1 MHPTSPAKRSPAKTS
16 PADAS
21 QARLAAEAAFS
32 EPLPTPG
39 PSTDGPVVVVKRIR
53 VVPAGDEDAAGSG
66 DDRPEQVVEARA
78 PKVYRAEPTPRPGLP
93 KGASDESRAPDSLD
107 DSPGNSGDAGASE
120 PVLHSKRRRRPRK
133 HGDVTVIRPDHSE
146 ARQTTDPSAQVQ
158 NLPTPAAPTDGRA
171 AEIFDSA
178 IETLR
183 RRTLEDCEVLAGKIL
198 KLERQAQALKQ
209 AEAAHAVR
217 WIRQAVAEYGLT
229 ADDLGL

>member
-1 MHPTSPAKRSPAKTS
+1 MRSPAKTS
-16 PADAS
+16 PAEAS
-21 QARLAAEAAFS
+21 QARLAAEAAFK
-32 EPLPTPG
+32 EPLPTHG

-53 VVPAGDEDAAGSG
+53 VVPGGDEEAAAS
-66 DDRPEQVVEARA
+66 DDRPGQVVEARA
-78 PKVYRAEPTPRPGLP
+78 PKVYRAEPTWRPGLP

-107 DSPGNSGDAGASE
+107 DSPGNSGDPGASE

-146 ARQTTDPSAQVQ
+146 ARETTDRSSHLQ
-158 NLPTPAAPTDGRA
+158 NPPTPAAPTDGRA
-171 AEIFDSA
+171 AEIFDSD

-198 KLERQAQALKQ
+198 RLERQAQALEQ

-217 WIRQAVAEYGLT
+217 WIRQAVADYGLT